1 MLHTKI
7 EKHTNFYVH
16 TYNFLHKTLNTFLK
30 KLCMQGLN
38 HRQTGC
44 KTENGENAVNA
55 ATCIYKLTF
64 FLCAINLLQKKALN
78 WT

>member
-1 MLHTKI
+1 
-7 EKHTNFYVH
+7 
-16 TYNFLHKTLNTFLK
+16 
-30 KLCMQGLN
+30 MQGLN

-64 FLCAINLLQKKALN
+64 FLFLLQKKALN

>member
-1 MLHTKI
+1 
-7 EKHTNFYVH
+7 
-16 TYNFLHKTLNTFLK
+16 
-30 KLCMQGLN
+30 MQGLN

-64 FLCAINLLQKKALN
+64 ILCAINLLQKKALN